1 MALTDIS
8 LLFKDIIETPQQK
21 QQRLFAEGQAAAG
34 QFTGL
39 PTGLREL
46 AMGTAAGIP
55 GTVES
60 LRQFGASA
68 GLPVQTQGEQ
78 LQRSMAG
85 LNITDPTDQ
94 AEMVRLLANSG
105 NPGDAATAAALFKE
119 ENEASLRA
127 QQEFAMSQARDV
139 QAIAESKE
147 RERTAI
153 ENRLLAYQQRNQ
165 GKTVFEIQE
174 ELERVN
180 LEEAQIKLE
189 KLKNGEDVDATPFGA
204 PHMFPNGIST
214 YISKEGTPIVKDLNG
229 VILVDEEALVAIRE
243 GSALEVEQMRNI
255 NQARRQGT
263 DASRIAAEAWEQIGT
278 LQQTV
283 VDTREAARLIIEE
296 DAATTDIE
304 ALLNPLNQATRFLN
318 QIVGSLTLQQL
329 SQVTMG
335 ALSESE
341 LQILRETAAPGGF
354 DKAEVAQWYLD
365 KANAV
370 EKAIGILDQQ
380 ATYFSRPGATVG
392 GWLEIQRQ
400 ERLNAEQSS
409 AAQDDADR
417 AALLA
422 QLSGED
428 PPSSVDNE
436 EELSSAASRALE
448 AAERDIRRG
457 R

>member
-46 AMGTAAGIP
+46 AMGTASGIP
-55 GTVES
+55 NMVES
-60 LRQFGASA
+60 VRQFGATA

-78 LQRSMAG
+78 LQGALSG
-85 LNITDPTDQ
+85 IDITSPTGQ
-94 AEMVRLLANSG
+94 AEMVRVLSNIDPARG
-105 NPGDAATAAALFKE
+105 ATAAALFKE

-165 GKTVFEIQE
+165 DKTAFEIQE

-229 VILVDEEALVAIRE
+229 AILADEEALEAIRE

-263 DASRIAAEAWEQIGT
+263 DASRIAIEAWEQIGT

-283 VDTREAARLIIEE
+283 VDTREAARLIIE
-296 DAATTDIE
+296 DKAATTDIE
-304 ALLNPLNQATRFLN
+304 AFLNPLNQATRFLN

-400 ERLNAEQSS
+400 ERLNAEQN
-409 AAQDDADR
+409 AAAEDEADR

-422 QLSGED
+422 ELQGDS
-428 PPSSVDNE
+428 PPPADNE

>member
-1 MALTDIS
+1 
-8 LLFKDIIETPQQK
+8 
-21 QQRLFAEGQAAAG
+21 
-34 QFTGL
+34 
-39 PTGLREL
+39 
-46 AMGTAAGIP
+46 
-55 GTVES
+55 
-60 LRQFGASA
+60 
-68 GLPVQTQGEQ
+68 
-78 LQRSMAG
+78 
-85 LNITDPTDQ
+85 
-94 AEMVRLLANSG
+94 
-105 NPGDAATAAALFKE
+105 
-119 ENEASLRA
+119 
-127 QQEFAMSQARDV
+127 
-139 QAIAESKE
+139 
-147 RERTAI
+147 
-153 ENRLLAYQQRNQ
+153 
-165 GKTVFEIQE
+165 
-174 ELERVN
+174 
-180 LEEAQIKLE
+180 
-189 KLKNGEDVDATPFGA
+189 
-204 PHMFPNGIST
+204 MFPNGIST

-229 VILVDEEALVAIRE
+229 AILVDEEALVAIRE
-243 GSALEVEQMRNI
+243 GSALEVAQMRNI

-263 DASRIAAEAWEQIGT
+263 QSARIAAEAWEEIGT

-380 ATYFSRPGATVG
+380 ATYFSRPGATIG

-422 QLSGED
+422 QLSGEN

-448 AAERDIRRG
+448 SAKREIRRG